1 MLDVKLSYLS
11 WVWENKLNEE
21 MNLVPALKK
30 TTQNKARN
38 SVLYASG
45 RKINKMKSP
54 GTSVGKKKII
64 WIFLCQI

>member
-30 TTQNKARN
+30 NNTR
-38 SVLYASG
+38 
-45 RKINKMKSP
+45 P
-54 GTSVGKKKII
+54 GIQSYMQVVEK
-64 WIFLCQI
+64 